1 LAVLEG
7 SEAIEHQGFVRG
19 GLGTELFV
27 EEQAVAAQ
35 ALRLML

>member
-7 SEAIEHQGFVRG
+7 SEAIENEGFVRG
-19 GLGTELFV
+19 GPGTKLFV
-27 EEQAVAAQ
+27 EEQAVAAE